1 MNRHS
6 TTASTDSTDSTDST
20 AAIDRLPVQAVAP
33 TFSGTRAHLE
43 HEWVRI
49 CRRPANVRRAKG
61 WQITDIEFTSL
72 DELVVIAGA
81 GSAGPEQELVL
92 RRLLETAATDE
103 LAARVLLQR
112 MLPILLKANHRR
124 PHGMTSAAG
133 IDELLGAAWIA
144 IRTFDRRRQPSCLV
158 PALVHDAVYRA
169 FLIETRR
176 RDLRR
181 EVVVERLEQHADHGT
196 DRERTLAELRLL
208 LLEAQQAGLSA
219 VDLEVLRRV
228 IITGS
233 TERVASELGVTPRA
247 VRYRCTN
254 IAAELA
260 VIARAA

>member
-6 TTASTDSTDSTDST
+6 TTASTDTSADDGH
-20 AAIDRLPVQAVAP
+20 LPVRTVAP
-33 TFSGTRAHLE
+33 TFSGTRAQLE

-49 CRRPANVRRAKG
+49 CRRPANVRRARG
-61 WQITDIEFTSL
+61 WQITDIEFSSL
-72 DELVVIAGA
+72 DELLALAGA

-92 RRLLETAATDE
+92 RRLLETAAGDD
-103 LAARVLLQR
+103 LAARVFLQR
-112 MLPILLKANHRR
+112 MLPILLRANHRR

-169 FLIETRR
+169 FLVETRR

-181 EVVVERLEQHADHGT
+181 EIVVERLEHHADHGT

-208 LLEAQQAGLSA
+208 LLEAQQAGLPP

-228 IITGS
+228 IMTGS
-233 TERVASELGVTPRA
+233 TERVAAELGVTPRA

>member
-6 TTASTDSTDSTDST
+6 THAHPDHLVDDRGVRS
-20 AAIDRLPVQAVAP
+20 AERPHPGIDPAF
-33 TFSGTRAHLE
+33 TGSRARLE

-49 CRRPANVRRAKG
+49 CRRPANVRRARG
-61 WQITDIEFTSL
+61 WQVTDIEFSSL
-72 DELVVIAGA
+72 QELLVIAGA
-81 GSAGPEQELVL
+81 GAAGPEQETVL
-92 RRLLETAATDE
+92 RRLLVVAAGDD

-112 MLPILLKANHRR
+112 MLPILMRANHRR
-124 PHGMTSAAG
+124 PNGMSADVG

-144 IRTFDRRRQPSCLV
+144 IRTFDQRRRPSCLV

-169 FLIETRR
+169 FLVETRR

-181 EVVVERLEQHADHGT
+181 EVVVELLEHHPDAGDG
-196 DRERTLAELRLL
+196 RARTMVELRLL
-208 LLEAQQAGLSA
+208 LLEAQQAGVSP

-228 IITGS
+228 IVTGS
-233 TERVASELGVTPRA
+233 TARVAAELGVTPRA

-254 IAAELA
+254 VAAELA